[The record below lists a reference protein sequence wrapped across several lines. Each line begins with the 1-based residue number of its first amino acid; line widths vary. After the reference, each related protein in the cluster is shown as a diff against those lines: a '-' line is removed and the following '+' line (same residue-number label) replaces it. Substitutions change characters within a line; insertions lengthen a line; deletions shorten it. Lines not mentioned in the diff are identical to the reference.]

1 MVGPI
6 EIAVSALVLA
16 VAGFTIGAI
25 GFGFGLTTTPI
36 MLLYLDPQTVVIVVN
51 AVAVLAFGLVLIET
65 REHVQYRELT
75 PTAIAGALGAPLGV
89 YALSALDPSALRI
102 GISVLV
108 LAITAL
114 VVVKTEWRVPKP
126 QLTGPV
132 LGFSVAAMVTGLAIG
147 GPLLVLFFLG
157 RGMERQGVRAS
168 MALLLHGHVLH
179 SADRLFRTGADD
191 LRAHPSNCRNRPSGC
206 HRILALST
214 PNRTDERKG
223 LPSNGGHRHR
233 CDEHSGAR
241 AGGLVAVGGFSSRPW
256 SPT

>member
-1 MVGPI
+1 MLGLI
-6 EIAVSALVLA
+6 EIAVSALVLT

-51 AVAVLAFGLVLIET
+51 AVAVLAFGLVLVET
-65 REHVQYRELT
+65 RDHVPYRDLT
-75 PTAIAGALGAPLGV
+75 PTAIAGALGAPIGV
-89 YALSALDPSALRI
+89 YALSELDPSALRI

-126 QLTGPV
+126 QFTGPV
-132 LGFSVAAMVTGLAIG
+132 LGFGVAALVTGLAIG

-168 MALLLHGHVLH
+168 MAFFFMVMYVTALAGYFIQGLMT
-179 SADRLFRTGADD
+179 ADRLLLTAATAPAVAIGYWLSVRLTGRMNEKVFRQAVVVVIAVTST
-191 LRAHPSNCRNRPSGC
+191 LV
-206 HRILALST
+206 LAREVISL
-214 PNRTDERKG
+214 
-223 LPSNGGHRHR
+223 
-233 CDEHSGAR
+233 
-241 AGGLVAVGGFSSRPW
+241 
-256 SPT
+256 